1 MHSTA
6 NTAAAAKC
14 NDALG
19 LPLSKLHYAC
29 RNVDPAR
36 AAVVPKLL
44 CKLWNT
50 TCYKWKHGVWLELS
64 FEVALAAMYAYVFK
78 HSTTTTAPRAAPRAS
93 ASSRR
98 DDNLSNVVETLD
110 YLCVL
115 LKSSHQPLALA
126 TLLRLGNIVYCAQKH
141 LAVYRGQNGSEP
153 LSRAC
158 SNVLDAWFERDDRS
172 LRTWNMLKEIL
183 CDYESTKLV
192 LDNAAAASADLA
204 ARVGATHELL
214 TRHKCQYE
222 ADKQALNE
230 LSTKH
235 RRIKIQTVNARRIL
249 KVVPLRLRRI
259 VEETT
264 SLLKDAQTRIKTSFQ
279 ELNRLMQ
286 LFDTQLAQ
294 LEHATGAELQAR
306 HNHDAA
312 QVQLS
317 QVRLTL
323 GVCLLQQDNFD
334 HYCKENAA
342 ASV

>member
-1 MHSTA
+1 M
-6 NTAAAAKC
+6 
-14 NDALG
+14 
-19 LPLSKLHYAC
+19 
-29 RNVDPAR
+29 
-36 AAVVPKLL
+36 
-44 CKLWNT
+44 
-50 TCYKWKHGVWLELS
+50 CYKWKHGVWLELS

-78 HSTTTTAPRAAPRAS
+78 HSTTTTATRAAL
-93 ASSRR
+93 SSRR
-98 DDNLSNVVETLD
+98 DYDVSDLVETLD

-141 LAVYRGQNGSEP
+141 LALSCGQNGSGP

-158 SNVLDAWFERDDRS
+158 SNVLDAWSERDDRS
-172 LRTWNMLKEIL
+172 FRTWNMLKEIL
-183 CDYESTKLV
+183 CDYESTKLI
-192 LDNAAAASADLA
+192 LDSAAAASADLA

-222 ADKQALNE
+222 ADKQALND

-259 VEETT
+259 VEETS

-279 ELNRLMQ
+279 ELNKLMQ

-306 HNHDAA
+306 NNHDAA

-317 QVRLTL
+317 EVRLTL
-323 GVCLLQQDNFD
+323 GVCLLQQDSFD
-334 HYCKENAA
+334 DYCKEKAA
-342 ASV
+342 ASVN

>member
-1 MHSTA
+1 
-6 NTAAAAKC
+6 
-14 NDALG
+14 
-19 LPLSKLHYAC
+19 
-29 RNVDPAR
+29 
-36 AAVVPKLL
+36 
-44 CKLWNT
+44 LWNT

-78 HSTTTTAPRAAPRAS
+78 HSTTTTAPRAATRAS
-93 ASSRR
+93 ASSRQ
-98 DDNLSNVVETLD
+98 DNNLSNVVETMD
-110 YLCVL
+110 YLRVL

-141 LAVYRGQNGSEP
+141 LAVSRGQNG
-153 LSRAC
+153 LLDRAC
-158 SNVLDAWFERDDRS
+158 INVLDAWSERDDRS
-172 LRTWNMLKEIL
+172 FRTWNMLEKIL

-204 ARVGATHELL
+204 AQVGATHELL

-235 RRIKIQTVNARRIL
+235 RRVKIQTVNARRIL

-264 SLLKDAQTRIKTSFQ
+264 LLLKDAHTRTKTSFQ
-279 ELNRLMQ
+279 ELSRLMQ

-294 LEHATGAELQAR
+294 LQHATGAELQAR

-323 GVCLLQQDNFD
+323 GVCLLQQDSFD
-334 HYCKENAA
+334 DYCKENAA
-342 ASV
+342 ASIN